1 MSQNTLNMS
10 QTESKGATPEFE
22 TFYQLVW
29 RRFRQHRLAVWS
41 SIGLMVLLGFAY
53 GIPILAPLFGAD
65 PVTIDLYN
73 RYGGMSLDHP
83 FVLMSSAATSSCA

>member
-29 RRFRQHRLAVWS
+29 RRFRKHRLAVWS
-41 SIGLMVLLGFAY
+41 SIGLIVLLGFA
-53 GIPILAPLFGAD
+53 
-65 PVTIDLYN
+65 
-73 RYGGMSLDHP
+73 
-83 FVLMSSAATSSCA
+83 